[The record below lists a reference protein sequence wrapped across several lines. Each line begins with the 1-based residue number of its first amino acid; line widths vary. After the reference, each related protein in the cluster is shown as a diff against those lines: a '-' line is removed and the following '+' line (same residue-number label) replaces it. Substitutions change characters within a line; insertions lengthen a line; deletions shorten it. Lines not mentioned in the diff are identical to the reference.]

1 MKTRLSTKTHVEHV
15 VKSEER
21 DTVHPLEMYF

>member
-1 MKTRLSTKTHVEHV
+1 MKTRLSTKTHVDHV
-15 VKSEER
+15 VNSEEG